1 MTLHRSVRGRAVSS
15 NSLLALAAI
24 GVAAAT
30 LYAGHGAIAQA
41 PPPTAGQAEPAKPDA
56 SAPPAAA
63 PSVPETTAPA
73 SEKPQVYGP
82 SGLRS
87 VPEPEKGE
95 ADPAAAADAGE
106 AGEAEPQ
113 AAAVL
118 AADPEP
124 GGFSAGSNIT
134 PEPSQAKPDKAPYNG
149 SFTQIVDLKV
159 PAFRG
164 IEPDI
169 DLVYDSSLGLRAG
182 GFFAG
187 YVGVGWQ
194 VSSLSD
200 IVRISVRQGAP
211 AFDAND
217 TFALDGTPLVP
228 CATAAT
234 NPSCASG
241 GTHATRVES
250 YRRIVFAAGD
260 NSWTVTGKDGTR
272 SIYRPV
278 STWGSTVPSG
288 DTDPAKLQNQF
299 RWLLAQVIDTHGNTV
314 SYSYGCGIL
323 PSCWPTRITYA
334 GVQIDFIADTVAD
347 VQTSATGRS
356 LAIQDKRLKRIEVRV
371 DGNNYKAYLLAQ
383 ETSLIT
389 GLARLASVQEF
400 GSDFVIQPDGTAI
413 GTALPPTTF
422 AYSNPGLDFTTEN
435 LFNAT
440 SAYASSGFGDFSG
453 DGRVT
458 NARPLPAIQQDRYC
472 AFAGLIA
479 PNILRCPVVRS
490 RSITNWYDDSIVLDY
505 DGNGIDDF
513 IWAQV
518 YRGDCDDL
526 SCPRLQGGSYTY
538 SISRNGSVKELRIE
552 DVNIPLPW
560 YQLIREEPVPYNHS
574 TAVGDFD
581 GDGREE
587 LAMISSTRN
596 YPAASHTR
604 IYSFNGT
611 TLAARGVSLGAGAS
625 IIPPPM
631 STADVDG
638 DGRSEVI
645 KLDRLFAM
653 GADGNFLP
661 GRPIPNLGKV
671 GDLNGD
677 GKSDRISFNA
687 LQNRVRVSYSDG
699 TNFTDPVPIGN
710 LPIAMG
716 EGGVTVLADVDGDG
730 RTDVIVRPR
739 ATWLASIVFLARGDQ
754 TWEQRII
761 PVVAG
766 AADFNGDGRADLM
779 RGSVSSSSG
788 TRSRYHY
795 SGNVL
800 LATFGVPDL
809 LTSVTTP
816 YGAVTSVTYAPSSEW
831 TRSNRLPATYQ
842 TVKEVSVFDGRGS
855 TSTTKYAYAGAL
867 YDYPERR
874 FLGYRNV
881 TMTLPCETWE
891 PKCPTRDYTFR
902 QDVASA
908 GKIERLVSKAGS
920 GAVLREDVE
929 SYEDIRLSQPP
940 FFSRNT
946 ASDQAM
952 WAGGQSRTART
963 ERVFDLYGNVTTL
976 HERGSVGVA
985 QDDRSTVQAFAPN
998 TSLYIVDKPR
1008 EELRYGSG
1016 GPSSTPLARS
1026 LVFYDG
1032 ATVNATPPVR
1042 GDPTRLRRWL
1052 GPADNWV
1059 ERTAAFDSYGNRT
1072 AEVDEV
1078 GNRTEHVFDPV
1089 HHLLEVETKQP
1100 PYFDGDTRFRTT
1112 TTWNPSCRAS
1122 AVETDVNL
1130 QPTTRTYDPLC
1141 RLTRLVP
1148 PGNDFRGYEYRDIG
1162 DPTSQGV
1169 IVTRPGATAAG
1180 DLWTGYFFD
1189 GLARPYFMSSRGP
1202 STTSAIVQQ
1211 RSFTARGEIASIS
1224 LPYYPTETPQLSTM
1238 TYDGL
1243 DRLTL
1248 TVLPDTAM
1256 ITQSYGLSAAP
1267 LGFISTTTTDPNGNV
1282 SVVHTDAFD
1291 NKIREDRMLGGFPL
1305 STNYGWDALNRLA
1318 TITDPIGAPWSY
1330 QYDTL
1335 SRRTAAQDPD
1345 AGASSYSYDPAGRM
1359 LTRTDARS
1367 TVTTFTYDRLSR
1379 VTSQTVAPSGGPSE
1393 VTTSLYDEAR
1403 PGFYNVGKRTTQ
1415 TKANVSTTR
1424 TDYDRAGRAVREQW
1438 TVPPSGT
1445 GSETFTLETRYDEG
1459 GRIRGKSFPNG
1470 DVVGTPANPWT
1481 YDEAGRLLAIPGHVS
1496 AFLYDAA
1503 GKTTSATYAN
1513 GVTTVFAY
1521 SLPRGWLDQV
1531 TTAKAGTTLF
1541 QAIYAHDAGGR
1552 ITSVA
1557 TSGTAPA
1564 VPSDSWAY
1572 EYDDV
1577 DRLITADNTDD
1588 SRDQSF
1594 TYDNA
1599 GNLTFATGVGAYTYP
1614 EPTAPRPHAP
1624 LTIDGATISWD
1635 ASGNLTNGRGR
1646 TLAWDGENRP
1656 VTITLAGASVAMT
1669 YGPEGE
1675 RLKKTTA
1682 TEIPPGSP
1690 CAAPA
1695 PQKITLTVTGDIER
1709 VTSYAC
1715 EGSPAAWTAKTTWRL
1730 DVHADT
1736 QLVTPDAGGA
1746 TAPVFLHRDHLA
1758 SVKLTTDATGCVASR
1773 SAYRPY
1779 GDRTQAEAPSIPG
1792 CSPAA
1797 PAEPR
1802 GFIGERHDPET
1813 GLLYLHARY
1822 YDPVIGRFLSPDTL
1836 DPIEPGVG
1844 TNRYAYA
1851 DNDPVNKSDPNGHFV
1866 NNLWGAGAGFLTG
1879 LAIQEAEIALGYRS
1893 ELSYGALA
1901 VDAGLGAL
1909 TSGLSAPVRSAAAAA
1924 TLTAA
1929 KALAQNRVLGRAG
1942 EAIAIRALRAQGYDV
1957 ATQVGVRVGGADGAY
1972 AVLDAVARKG
1982 GSIVGV
1988 EVKTGAAQLTGPQKA
2003 VKAAI
2008 DAGMDVRV
2016 VGGSVNGAQ
2025 FANRSI
2031 DSMSVVRISR
2041 EAAAREAGIDL
2052 GAATAAAKGQF
2063 LGGAASAMESSTR
2076 DNDDDSDDTD

>member
-63 PSVPETTAPA
+63 PSVPETTAPSA
-73 SEKPQVYGP
+73 EKPQVYGP

-118 AADPEP
+118 AADTDP

-134 PEPSQAKPDKAPYNG
+134 PEPGQAKPDKAPYNG

-250 YRRIVFAAGD
+250 YRRIVFASGE

-356 LAIQDKRLKRIEVRV
+356 LAIQDKRLKRIEIRV
-371 DGNNYKAYLLAQ
+371 DGSKYKAYVLAQ
-383 ETSLIT
+383 EGSPIS
-389 GLARLASVQEF
+389 GLARLISVREF
-400 GSDFVIQPDGTAI
+400 GSDFAVQSDGSTT

-422 AYSNPGLDFTTEN
+422 AYSNPGIDFTTEK
-435 LFNAT
+435 FFDVPIM
-440 SAYASSGFGDFSG
+440 SSMPGFGDFNG
-453 DGRVT
+453 DGRVDT
-458 NARPLPAIQQDRYC
+458 GKPSVYYSSIQQSRYC
-472 AFAGLIA
+472 AFAGLVES
-479 PNILRCPVVRS
+479 NIFQCPLIENRS
-490 RSITNWYDDSIVLDY
+490 NGWVSDSIVLDY

-513 IWAQV
+513 IWTQV
-518 YRGDCDDL
+518 FRGECGET
-526 SCPRLQGGSYTY
+526 SCPLLRGGSYSY
-538 SISRNGSVKELRIE
+538 SITRDGNSRVLNIE
-552 DVNIPLPW
+552 GVGVPLQW
-560 YQLIREEPVPYNHS
+560 YQFNREEPVPYKH
-574 TAVGDFD
+574 TTLVGDFD
-581 GDGREE
+581 GDGREDIVM
-587 LAMISSTRN
+587 LSGARG
-596 YPAASHTR
+596 YPSKSAR
-604 IYSFNGT
+604 KLFSFNGA
-611 TLAARGVSLGAGAS
+611 TLTSRNILAGINLGS
-625 IIPPPM
+625 SK
-631 STADVDG
+631 STPDVDG
-638 DGRSEVI
+638 DGRSEVAFGTQLYSMDSNGSFVLRSTVPE
-645 KLDRLFAM
+645 LDF
-653 GADGNFLP
+653 
-661 GRPIPNLGKV
+661 V
-671 GDLNGD
+671 GDVNGD
-677 GKSDRISFNA
+677 GKSDRIDFTN
-687 LQNRVRVSYSDG
+687 LGITVRVSYSDG
-699 TNFTDPVPIGN
+699 AKFTAPVVIGT
-710 LPIAMG
+710 LPTYRSNG
-716 EGGVTVLADVDGDG
+716 TKTFLADIDGDG
-730 RTDVIVRPR
+730 RSDVIVQPS
-739 ATWLASIVFLARGDQ
+739 AAWLATIVFFARGDQ
-754 TWEQRII
+754 TWERRII
-761 PVVAG
+761 PVVAA

-779 RGSVSSSSG
+779 RATALESSYSG
-788 TRSRYHY
+788 YHY
-795 SGNVL
+795 RFTGNVL
-800 LATFGVPDL
+800 LPTFGVPDL
-809 LTSVTTP
+809 LTTVTTT

-842 TVKEVSVFDGRGS
+842 TVKEVSVFDGRGT

-867 YDYPERR
+867 YDFPERR

-881 TMTLPCETWE
+881 TMTLPCESWE
-891 PKCPTRDYTFR
+891 TACPTRDYTFR

-908 GKIERLVSKAGS
+908 GKIERLVHKAGS
-920 GAVLREDVE
+920 GSVLREDVE

-940 FFSRNT
+940 FYSRNT
-946 ASDQAM
+946 ASDRVM

-998 TSLYIVDKPR
+998 SSLYIVDKPR
-1008 EELRYGSG
+1008 EELHYGQG
-1016 GPSSTPLARS
+1016 GPTSTPLARS

-1052 GPADNWV
+1052 GPADDWV
-1059 ERTAAFDSYGNRT
+1059 ERTAEFDSYGNRT
-1072 AEVDEV
+1072 AEIDEV

-1112 TTWNPSCRAS
+1112 TTWNPTCRAS
-1122 AVETDVNL
+1122 AVETDINL
-1130 QPTTRTYDPLC
+1130 QPTTRSYDALC
-1141 RLTRLVP
+1141 RLTLMVP
-1148 PGNDFRGYEYRDIG
+1148 PGNDFRGYEYRDFG
-1162 DPTSQGV
+1162 NPTNQGV

-1180 DLWTGYFFD
+1180 DGWTGYFFD
-1189 GLARPYFMSSRGP
+1189 GLVRPYFMSSRGP
-1202 STTSAIVQQ
+1202 STTSAIIQQ
-1211 RSFTARGEIASIS
+1211 RSFTARGEIASTS

-1238 TYDGL
+1238 SYDGL

-1248 TVLPDTAM
+1248 TVLPDSAM

-1267 LGFISTTTTDPNGNV
+1267 LGFISTTTTDPNGHV
-1282 SVVHTDAFD
+1282 AVVHTDAFD
-1291 NKIREDRMLGGFPL
+1291 NKVREDRMLGGFPL
-1305 STNYGWDALNRLA
+1305 STNYGWDALNRL
-1318 TITDPIGAPWSY
+1318 TSITDPIGAPWSY

-1345 AGASSYSYDPAGRM
+1345 AGASAYTYDAAGRL
-1359 LTRTDARS
+1359 LTRTDARA
-1367 TVTTFTYDRLSR
+1367 TLTTFTYDRLSR
-1379 VTSQTVAPSGGPSE
+1379 VTSQTVVPSGGPSE
-1393 VTTSLYDEAR
+1393 VTTSIYDEAR
-1403 PGFYNVGKRTTQ
+1403 AGFYNVGKLTTQ
-1415 TKANVSTTR
+1415 TKANISTTR
-1424 TDYDRAGRAVREQW
+1424 TDYDMAGRAVREQW

-1445 GSETFTLETRYDEG
+1445 GLETLTLETRYDEG

-1470 DVVGTPANPWT
+1470 DVVGTPSSPWT
-1481 YDEAGRLLAIPGHVS
+1481 YDEAGRLLAIPGQVS

-1541 QAIYAHDAGGR
+1541 QAIYEHDAGGR

-1557 TSGTAPA
+1557 TSGTAPT
-1564 VPSDSWAY
+1564 VPSDSWTY
-1572 EYDDV
+1572 SYDDL
-1577 DRLITADNTDD
+1577 DRLIVADNTDD

-1594 TYDNA
+1594 AYDNA
-1599 GNLTFATGVGAYTYP
+1599 GRLTSATGVGAYTYP

-1624 LTIDGATISWD
+1624 LTIDGAALSWD
-1635 ASGNLTNGRGR
+1635 AGGNLTNGRGR

-1656 VTITLAGASVAMT
+1656 ATITLAGVSVAMT

-1682 TEIPPGSP
+1682 TEIPPGSA
-1690 CAAPA
+1690 CASPA
-1695 PQKITLTVTGDIER
+1695 PQKLTLTVTGDIER
-1709 VTSYAC
+1709 VTSYVC
-1715 EGSPAAWTAKTTWRL
+1715 EGTPAAWTAKTSWRL

-1746 TAPVFLHRDHLA
+1746 TAPVFLHRDHLK

-1779 GDRTQAEAPSIPG
+1779 GDRTQTEASSVPG

-1836 DPIEPGVG
+1836 DPTEPGVG

-1851 DNDPVNKSDPNGHFV
+1851 DNDPINKSDPNGHIVQGLLARAAIAGLISGGVDAITRLGLESKFDLGKTVTAVGSGFV
-1866 NNLWGAGAGFLTG
+1866 STLLGDPVNGQFGNAAGAAAARGFAGGYIGFTVG
-1879 LAIQEAEIALGYRS
+1879 LAAAPI
-1893 ELSYGALA
+1893 
-1901 VDAGLGAL
+1901 DGAL
-1909 TSGLSAPVRSAAAAA
+1909 TAEDVG
-1924 TLTAA
+1924 
-1929 KALAQNRVLGRAG
+1929 GIAG
-1942 EAIAIRALRAQGYDV
+1942 S
-1957 ATQVGVRVGGADGAY
+1957 TVGGAIGGIVASTDKAAQYSAVGAQFGK
-1972 AVLDAVARKG
+1972 AAIGVLGKIGR
-1982 GSIVGV
+1982 SIVGDV
-1988 EVKTGAAQLTGPQKA
+1988 SSQL
-2003 VKAAI
+2003 I
-2008 DAGMDVRV
+2008 E
-2016 VGGSVNGAQ
+2016 N
-2025 FANRSI
+2025 SI
-2031 DSMSVVRISR
+2031 DEFMSPTDENKRNKT
-2041 EAAAREAGIDL
+2041 EPADPNAGNPSKK
-2052 GAATAAAKGQF
+2052 TTK
-2063 LGGAASAMESSTR
+2063 
-2076 DNDDDSDDTD
+2076 DNDDGESDKSKSDKDNSDRNNNN